1 MRIASFIGL
10 RFLRSPRRD
19 RAVSVI
25 TWISG
30 IGVALGVTAL
40 IVTISVMN
48 GFRTNLFLA
57 VTGAT
62 PHVRIVTAQDA
73 LEPPAAE
80 ALQRKLEAA
89 PGVMATAPYFQRQVF
104 LNVLGQYRMVVLRGI
119 DPEREAQ
126 VTEIGRF
133 VGHDVLPELHRSREP
148 PSSAALLAELRA
160 PAGDVPGI
168 LLGASLARG
177 LGLARGDLV
186 EAISPAVRP
195 TPLGPVPIM
204 RHFRLVGIFESG
216 LSGTDDVVAFV
227 DLRQALLL
235 FRARGPQGVSARLAN
250 PEGEF
255 APALQKLFPEAT
267 VIGWADEHKNVF
279 QVMRLEKAGLFL
291 ILALI
296 LVVSFFNI
304 ISSIVM
310 LVVEKR
316 EAIGILKALGSTDR
330 LVQGIFFMQ
339 GVWIGLV
346 GTAVGLAL
354 GLAGCWVLSH
364 VEIVKL
370 PASVFPTAHGLPV
383 QVEWLDLVLISAC
396 SFLICISVT
405 LYPARQA
412 ARIQPVE
419 SLRFDL

>member
-1 MRIASFIGL
+1 MRIASFVGL

-48 GFRTNLFLA
+48 GFRANLFLA

-62 PHVRIVTAQDA
+62 PHLRVM
-73 LEPPAAE
+73 PARESMTPAE
-80 ALQRKLEAA
+80 AEAMRKTLEAM
-89 PGVMATAPYFQRQVF
+89 PDIIATAPYFSRQVF
-104 LNVLGQYRMVVLRGI
+104 LNVQGQYRMVILRGV
-119 DPEREAQ
+119 DPEREAR
-126 VTEIGRF
+126 VTEIASFLGRA
-133 VGHDVLPELHRSREP
+133 VLPALQRTEAVSGPTVLAGLRT
-148 PSSAALLAELRA
+148 AAGET
-160 PAGDVPGI
+160 PGI
-168 LLGASLARG
+168 ILGAPLARS
-177 LGLARGDLV
+177 LGLSPGDLV
-186 EAISPAVRP
+186 EAMSPAVRP

-204 RHFRLVGIFESG
+204 RNFRLVGVYESG
-216 LSGTDDVVAFV
+216 LAGNDEVLGFV

-235 FRARGPQGVSARLAN
+235 FRQSGPQGIAARMSDPDGDLT
-250 PEGEF
+250 
-255 APALQKLFPEAT
+255 APIRERFPEAS
-267 VIGWADEHKNVF
+267 VIGWANEHKNIF

-316 EAIGILKALGSTDR
+316 EAIGVLKALGSSDR
-330 LVQGIFFMQ
+330 LIQRIFFMQ
-339 GVWIGLV
+339 GVWIGMV
-346 GTAVGLAL
+346 GTVCGVAL
-354 GLAGCWVLSH
+354 GLAGCWVLGH

-370 PASVFPTAHGLPV
+370 PSSVFPTAHGLPIL
-383 QVEWLDLVLISAC
+383 VEWLDLLLISAC

-405 LYPARQA
+405 IYPARQA